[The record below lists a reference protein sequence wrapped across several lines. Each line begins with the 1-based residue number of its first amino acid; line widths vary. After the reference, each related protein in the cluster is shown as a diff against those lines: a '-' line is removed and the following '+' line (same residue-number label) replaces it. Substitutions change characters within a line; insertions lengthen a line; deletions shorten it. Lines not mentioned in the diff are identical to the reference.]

1 VVAGSRETE
10 IPVTFAPPAL
20 ASPGLYV
27 GTVTAWNPGDALA
40 GPLFRL
46 VNIVAVPYDL
56 ADRPMYDERR
66 TVGPGQVRRYFLR
79 VPGPGTTL
87 VASVTL
93 PDSVQQS
100 AKVILSEPNGAPFRD
115 LARDSIVSI
124 GGPQPGTARFVVRA
138 EDAMAGSYELDV
150 VAPPRSATSATV
162 RAQLASLTLADGE
175 ATNSGAA
182 NASGRLSA
190 TLIGAQRVTEVVGRS
205 GRGGGVPKGPT
216 PAESLTVSVPD
227 WAGTAMVEV
236 EMPREQWRELTDFG
250 VTGFDSAGQQVSQ
263 EPLEYAF
270 GRQTFAV
277 PASLRGQRLTIEL
290 YPGFA
295 REAGMP
301 GWRATVRVRFLLR
314 EPRALG
320 DGGDL
325 MVVPGGRASLSL
337 PRVRDLALPE
347 GFTPLV
353 EVRVRPS
360 GGAGGG
366 GGAIP
371 DAVRRVAV
379 AP

>member
-1 VVAGSRETE
+1 
-10 IPVTFAPPAL
+10 
-20 ASPGLYV
+20 
-27 GTVTAWNPGDALA
+27 
-40 GPLFRL
+40 
-46 VNIVAVPYDL
+46 
-56 ADRPMYDERR
+56 M
-66 TVGPGQVRRYFLR
+66 
-79 VPGPGTTL
+79 
-87 VASVTL
+87 
-93 PDSVQQS
+93 
-100 AKVILSEPNGAPFRD
+100 
-115 LARDSIVSI
+115 
-124 GGPQPGTARFVVRA
+124 
-138 EDAMAGSYELDV
+138 
-150 VAPPRSATSATV
+150 
-162 RAQLASLTLADGE
+162 
-175 ATNSGAA
+175 
-182 NASGRLSA
+182 
-190 TLIGAQRVTEVVGRS
+190 
-205 GRGGGVPKGPT
+205 PKGPT

-353 EVRVRPS
+353 EVRVR
-360 GGAGGG
+360 GAQID
-366 GGAIP
+366 AI
-371 DAVRRVAV
+371 AH